1 MAFML
6 ILMVDFALLIEIIF
20 KYKKEII
27 AITLISFI
35 ISISILNSFFVLFK
49 NEKINMFSKYRHSV
63 FFVDYNSRRYFNSG
77 EKAQKYLN
85 LKNFIDKNVPQNAN
99 LGISLPSIDWT
110 YILFGDKYQ
119 RTLKY
124 ISEEEILNKDITE
137 ILKNYGLNA
146 LLIKTKEMNSGAPDT
161 DNILF
166 KSDIFY
172 RLENTNFIIFND
184 YFLILND

>member
-1 MAFML
+1 
-6 ILMVDFALLIEIIF
+6 
-20 KYKKEII
+20 
-27 AITLISFI
+27 
-35 ISISILNSFFVLFK
+35 
-49 NEKINMFSKYRHSV
+49 MFSKYGHSI
-63 FFVDYNSRRYFNSG
+63 FYADYIDRRYFNSG

-85 LKNFIDKNVPQNAN
+85 LKNFTDKNVSQNAN
-99 LGISLPSIDWT
+99 LGISLPSVDWT

-124 ISEEEILNKDITE
+124 IPKEEILNKDITD

-146 LLIKTKEMNSGAPDT
+146 LLIKTKEKDSGAPDT

-166 KSDIFY
+166 KADVY
-172 RLENTNFIIFND
+172 NKLQGKNFIIFND